1 MIALKIVVAASLLL
15 SGSPVEADPYFGDV
29 RQAVLRHSAK
39 NGGVYF
45 STRTREKTYD
55 LLNTETSAGAFRF
68 NRSGIARSDV
78 TYIGETGL
86 GKARVRIITIGQQS
100 YKRTTSLSGNPRSAK
115 WEDFGNDGGGF
126 HYAADVISG
135 VNSAFLDLIEPDAS
149 AGVPGGEIDGV
160 PTTLYTGFVDVP
172 AFATTLAGVRFRFD
186 PDSVGGRVNWRLWA
200 GPDDLP
206 RRFTA
211 SIIWDMAGYAESNET
226 VNLTTFY
233 KRWDT
238 RVEIKAPPR
247 KSVVK
252 PW

>member
-1 MIALKIVVAASLLL
+1 MIALRIAVAASLLL
-15 SGSPVEADPYFGDV
+15 PASPVEADQHFGDV

-39 NGGVYF
+39 KGGVYF
-45 STRTREKTYD
+45 STKTREKMGSAKRTH
-55 LLNTETSAGAFRF
+55 TSAGAFRF

-78 TYIGETGL
+78 TYL
-86 GKARVRIITIGQQS
+86 DDARIRIITIGLQS
-100 YKRTTSLSGNPRSAK
+100 YKRTTSLSGKPRSAK
-115 WEDFGNDGGGF
+115 WEDFGDDGGGF
-126 HYAADVISG
+126 TYADDMISG
-135 VNSAFLDLIEPDAS
+135 VNAAFLDLVELHAS
-149 AGVPGGEIDGV
+149 AGEPGGEIDGV
-160 PTTLYTGFVDVP
+160 PTTLYDGSVDVRS
-172 AFATTLAGVRFRFD
+172 FATTLAGVRFRDD
-186 PDSVGGRVNWRLWA
+186 PNSVGGRVEWRLWA

-211 SIIWDMAGYAESNET
+211 SIVWDMTGSPGYFES

-233 KRWDT
+233 KHWDT